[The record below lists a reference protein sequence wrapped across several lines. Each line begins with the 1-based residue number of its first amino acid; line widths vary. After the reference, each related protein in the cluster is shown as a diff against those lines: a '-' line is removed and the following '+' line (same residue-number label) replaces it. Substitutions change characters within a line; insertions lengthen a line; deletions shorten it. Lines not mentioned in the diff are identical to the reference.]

1 MDKEYPNK
9 TPMVVRLLDK
19 ENDIFRPQ
27 EEGEEILGSEY
38 PYLSLIEALM
48 YLANNTRPDIAYAV
62 NLLARHSAAPT
73 KRHWTR
79 AKEILR
85 YLNGTKDL
93 GLFFQK
99 TDDLSF
105 GQIH

>member
-1 MDKEYPNK
+1 
-9 TPMVVRLLDK
+9 MVVRLLDK
-19 ENDIFRPQ
+19 ENDIFRAQ

-38 PYLSLIEALM
+38 PYLSLIGALM
-48 YLANNTRPDIAYAV
+48 YLADSTNLDIPLAV
-62 NLLARHSAAPT
+62 NLLATHSAAPT
-73 KRHWTR
+73 KCHWTR